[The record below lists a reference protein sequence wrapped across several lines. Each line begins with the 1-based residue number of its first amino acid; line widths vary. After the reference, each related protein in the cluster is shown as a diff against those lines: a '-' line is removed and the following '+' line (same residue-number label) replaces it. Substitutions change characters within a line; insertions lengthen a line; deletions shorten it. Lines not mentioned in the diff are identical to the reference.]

1 MDTYVRFQTQLRC
14 GWTGRPAG
22 LFVAAGRVEDSTRLA
37 PSTRELL
44 RDNLTW
50 FNRNLVVPSLS
61 GRQWRCLFWFRS
73 DAQELIQRMWDLVAI
88 LSEEG
93 VYVRKLWTTEPGKV
107 VYSDQ
112 HQIGAVPARKSN
124 ALRV

>member
-22 LFVAAGRVEDSTRLA
+22 LFVAAGRVEDSARLA
-37 PSTRELL
+37 TSTRELL
-44 RDNLTW
+44 LENLMW
-50 FNRNLVVPSLS
+50 FNRNLVVPSL
-61 GRQWRCLFWFRS
+61 GDRDWRCIFWFRS
-73 DAQELIQRMWDLVAI
+73 NTQELIQRIWDVVAI

-93 VYVRKLWTTEPGKV
+93 VYVKKLWTTEPGQV

-112 HQIGAVPARKSN
+112 HQIGAIPHRKSN

>member
-22 LFVAAGRVEDSTRLA
+22 LFVAAGRVEDSTRTA
-37 PSTRELL
+37 ASTRELL
-44 RDNLTW
+44 RDYLAW
-50 FNRNLVVPSLS
+50 FNNNLVVPSLE
-61 GRQWRCLFWFRS
+61 GREWRCLFWFRS
-73 DAQELIQRMWDLVAI
+73 EAQEVIQRMWDLVAI
-88 LSEEG
+88 LEEED
-93 VYVRKLWTTEPGKV
+93 VYVRKVWTTEPGQV

-112 HQIGAVPARKSN
+112 HQVAAIPTRKSN